1 MSEDEG
7 GRSIGMKYM
16 KKVTKEDIAATRPD
30 CAAAE
35 GLLSKAA
42 AAGVGK
48 AGRGAGR
55 VFVLALLAGMMI
67 GFGALLMTYVKA
79 DQELSFAVASV
90 LGGACFSIG
99 LVFVIVA
106 GAELFT
112 GNSLMIIALC
122 ERKISFGALLKNWV
136 VVWVGNLGGALLLV
150 ALVVGCGLMS
160 TAAGDNTIGDQM
172 VAIAQAKVGLEAYE
186 IFFRGILCNILVCLA
201 VWMGFA
207 GRTVIDKIFTTILPV
222 MAFVAMGFEHCVAN
236 MFLLPMG
243 VIASGEGFGTAMVTW
258 AEAFYNIGFAT
269 LGNLVGG
276 VVFVALAYWLAYHK
290 KQDAVQE
297 AA

>member
-1 MSEDEG
+1 
-7 GRSIGMKYM
+7 MKSM
-16 KKVTKEDIAATRPD
+16 KKVTKEDVAATRPD

-35 GLLSKAA
+35 GLLDKAA

-48 AGRGAGR
+48 AGRGVGR

-112 GNSLMIIALC
+112 GNSLMVIALC

-136 VVWVGNLGGALLLV
+136 VVWVGNLGGALVLV

-276 VVFVALAYWLAYHK
+276 VIFVGLAYWFAYRTK
-290 KQDAVQE
+290 REAVQDASQDLKQDA
-297 AA
+297 ARS

>member
-1 MSEDEG
+1 
-7 GRSIGMKYM
+7 MKSM
-16 KKVTKEDIAATRPD
+16 KKVTKEDVAATRPD

-35 GLLSKAA
+35 GLLDKAA

-136 VVWVGNLGGALLLV
+136 VVWVGNLGGALVLV

-172 VAIAQAKVGLEAYE
+172 VAIAQAKVSLEAYE

-243 VIASGEGFGTAMVTW
+243 VVASGEGFGAAAITW
-258 AEAFYNIGFAT
+258 ADAFYNIGFAT